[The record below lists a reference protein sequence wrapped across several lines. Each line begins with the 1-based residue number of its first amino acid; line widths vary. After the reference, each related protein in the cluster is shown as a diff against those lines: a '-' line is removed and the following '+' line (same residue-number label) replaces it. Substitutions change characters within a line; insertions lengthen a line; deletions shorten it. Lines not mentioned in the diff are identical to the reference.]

1 MTIRDIF
8 EFAESKGQADLPIVV
23 YSDIDK
29 EFYEAKRLLKFL
41 DYILGMYISLVPA
54 NSILREFIG
63 GGCFDI

>member
-29 EFYEAKRLLKFL
+29 KSAMIPDEDILKNLIL
-41 DYILGMYISLVPA
+41 DP
-54 NSILREFIG
+54 IG
-63 GGCFDI
+63 GERFVLVI